1 MASGQLSRET
11 EVNRSVVLHIYHL
24 VSQDRRWHLQEGCA
38 SLGCSIVMCQQGR
51 GPGLASL
58 SGHVTMKCTPQK
70 MAFCCDSGE
79 AHRKGRLKCR
89 CGLTAPKARNTAA
102 QGLGKASLH
111 VSGGRGGRFSRG
123 APARGT
129 ELMQTCWEKEVSQ
142 TPWRKKMASEVL
154 LELGLKTRGS

>member
-11 EVNRSVVLHIYHL
+11 EVNRSVVPHIYHL

-38 SLGCSIVMCQQGR
+38 SLGCSIIMCQQGR

-70 MAFCCDSGE
+70 MAFGCDSGE
-79 AHRKGRLKCR
+79 ACRKGRLKCR
-89 CGLTAPKARNTAA
+89 CGLTAPKVRNTAA

-111 VSGGRGGRFSRG
+111 VSGGRGEIL
-123 APARGT
+123 P
-129 ELMQTCWEKEVSQ
+129 
-142 TPWRKKMASEVL
+142 
-154 LELGLKTRGS
+154 RGSSTGN